1 MSPDVRPQTLGPM
14 NLDDPALTF
23 ALALAAGVIGQAV
36 ARHLRVPG
44 IILLLILGV
53 ALGPEGL
60 AVVRPESL
68 GDGLFPIVGLC
79 VAVILFEGGLQ
90 LNIERLRREAVAIR
104 RLITIGA
111 LITITGATIAAQL
124 ILGWSVQVALLF
136 GTLVS
141 VTGPTVINPITRRI
155 GLKRNLR
162 TVLEAEGVLI
172 DPIGAIL
179 AVVALEAVL
188 ATSAGDAA
196 RDLLGLPGRL
206 GLGAVI
212 GIVGGFV
219 MGWLLKVR
227 HAVPTGY
234 DNIFTLSLVLALFQI
249 SNAILPESGI
259 MTVAIAGLVVG
270 NIPTHR
276 TRELVE
282 FKEQLTTMLVG
293 FLFVLLAAAVRI
305 DDVQALGF
313 AGVATAIVLML
324 LVRPLDVAVS
334 TWESG
339 YSLRERAFI
348 AWLGPRGIVAFAV
361 SSLFA
366 AELAHN
372 NMTEQGV
379 QLRAMVFLV
388 IAMTVLIQGGTA
400 GLVAR
405 ALGVRMK
412 RNNGFAIAGANSV
425 GRVLART
432 LREAGGEEIPILLI
446 DTNANEARHAE
457 EESFRVIFGNASDE
471 RTLIKASLASRR
483 AFVAVTPNEGVN
495 LLLAGRAHE
504 LHREIPALVAMD
516 PIDPGVT
523 AEQIRQ
529 AGAQILFGRGID
541 FERWAH
547 ALRQDRVTVSPW
559 SYSGP
564 GGKIGTVAALF
575 DPALDVMALVWR
587 RGKRVE
593 PVHDGTDLRAG
604 DVVWFA
610 AIDTS
615 VEGAREALARGGW
628 ASDLPTPEA

>member
-1 MSPDVRPQTLGPM
+1 M

-23 ALALAAGVIGQAV
+23 ALALAAGVLGQAI
-36 ARHLRVPG
+36 ARHLRIPG
-44 IILLLILGV
+44 IILLLALGV

-60 AVVRPESL
+60 DVVRPDNL
-68 GDGLFPIVGLC
+68 GEGLFPIVGLA

-90 LNIERLRREAVAIR
+90 LNVGRLRRQAVAIR

-136 GTLVS
+136 GTLVC

-155 GLKRNLR
+155 GLKQKLR

-188 ATSAGDAA
+188 ATTAGDAA
-196 RDLLGLPGRL
+196 RNLLGLPGRL
-206 GLGAVI
+206 GLGAII
-212 GIVGGFV
+212 GVAGGFL
-219 MGWLLKVR
+219 MGGLLRLK
-227 HAVPTGY
+227 HAIPSGY
-234 DNIFTLSLVLALFQI
+234 ENIFTLSFVLALFQL

-270 NIPTHR
+270 NMRTHR

-305 DDVQALGF
+305 EDVQALGV
-313 AGVATAIVLML
+313 AGVATAVVLML
-324 LVRPLDVAVS
+324 LVRPLDVAIS
-334 TWESG
+334 TWDAG
-339 YSLRERAFI
+339 YTLRERVFI
-348 AWLGPRGIVAFAV
+348 SWLGPRGIVAFAV

-366 AELAHN
+366 ADLAHN
-372 NMTEQGV
+372 DMAAEGV

-388 IAMTVLIQGGTA
+388 IAMTVLIQGGSA

-425 GRVLART
+425 ARALART
-432 LREAGGEEIPILLI
+432 LREAGGEELPLVLV
-446 DTNANEARHAE
+446 DTNASEARHAE
-457 EESFRVIFGNASDE
+457 EAGFRVIFGNASEE
-471 RTLIKASLASRR
+471 RTLIKAAIVSRR
-483 AFVAVTPNEGVN
+483 AFIAATPNEGVN
-495 LLLAGRAHE
+495 LLLANRVGD
-504 LHREIPALVAMD
+504 LYREVPCLVG
-516 PIDPGVT
+516 IDPLGPGVS
-523 AEQIRQ
+523 AEQVHE
-529 AGAQILFGRGID
+529 AEASVLFGGGID

-547 ALRQDRVTVSPW
+547 ALRQDRVRISPW
-559 SYSGP
+559 THTGD
-564 GGKIGTVAALF
+564 GGKIGTVAALS
-575 DPALDVMALVWR
+575 DPGIDLVALVRR
-587 RGKRVE
+587 RGRRVE
-593 PVHDGTDLRAG
+593 PVHDATEVRSG
-604 DVVWFA
+604 DVFWFA
-610 AIDTS
+610 AIDGSLDAANAALSTS
-615 VEGAREALARGGW
+615 GWTAEAVAE
-628 ASDLPTPEA
+628 EA